1 MVTKCVLWMVKVPA
15 SSVAI
20 QLALRRIPVFVLV
33 LYRKP
38 LHELMI
44 DSDKILVMG
53 HQREDYDALGGII
66 GVAAIARALGKELR
80 IVLSKRN
87 ERHR

>member
-1 MVTKCVLWMVKVPA
+1 M
-15 SSVAI
+15 
-20 QLALRRIPVFVLV
+20 
-33 LYRKP
+33 LYHV

-66 GVAAIARALGKELR
+66 GVAAIAR
-80 IVLSKRN
+80 STW
-87 ERHR
+87 